1 MNQPIQAL
9 DNPIM
14 LFDGASVSDPGAAA
28 AAAVLLLPNGRRYTV
43 SQFLGRGTEIEAEY
57 TGLLIGLK
65 KARQLGIKEL
75 EVKGDCELVFRQI
88 NGSEAIGDP
97 DLQTLCQETRTL
109 LISFDRVRLEC
120 IPREQNRS
128 AVAAVN
134 RCIGEAL
141 GKERKVSPNLSPS
154 QALAPD
160 IARLIQLGKKATERD
175 FQTLEVRLDELAGKT
190 LAQLQ
195 ALVPETERDAIALQW
210 DGDDDHLAE
219 IYRWYCRGLPAPL
232 ALKKVMLETPRVE
245 ETEEKLPWEGELFG
259 STAPEMSIETS
270 DPFVSS
276 PLLEPIADPSALSS
290 PPSLPPS
297 SEATPAAFLPISER
311 DTLLSF
317 PDRHVAAKEDEKPML
332 PDSITDPS
340 KDTLPSMAKAR
351 HVQEIMGTLS
361 REEREFL
368 IQHIV
373 QSPEWVNLFFQALAE
388 RVADR

>member
-14 LFDGASVSDPGAAA
+14 LFDGTSVSDPGAAA

-75 EVKGDCELVFRQI
+75 EVKGDCEIVFRQI
-88 NGSEAIGDP
+88 NGSEPIGDP

-109 LISFDRVRLEC
+109 LISFERVRLEC

-141 GKERKVSPNLSPS
+141 GKERKSAPHLSSS

-160 IARLIQLGKKATERD
+160 IARLIQLGKKATDRD
-175 FQTLEVRLDELAGKT
+175 FQALETRSDELAGKT

-195 ALVPETERDAIALQW
+195 ALVPEAERDAIALEW
-210 DGDDDHLAE
+210 DGDEEHLAE

-232 ALKKVMLETPRVE
+232 ALRKVMLDAPRVE
-245 ETEEKLPWEGELFG
+245 KQAEKLPWEGELFG
-259 STAPEMSIETS
+259 SLAPEMSIETS

-276 PLLEPIADPSALSS
+276 PLLESIVEPSVFISS
-290 PPSLPPS
+290 PSLPTS
-297 SEATPAAFLPISER
+297 SDPTSAAFLPISER
-311 DTLLSF
+311 DTLLS
-317 PDRHVAAKEDEKPML
+317 PSDNHTAADEGEQQML
-332 PDSITDPS
+332 ADNITDPN
-340 KDTLPSMAKAR
+340 KDTLPSMAKAH

-361 REEREFL
+361 EEEREYL
-368 IQHIV
+368 IRQII
-373 QSPEWVNLFFQALAE
+373 QSPEWVNLFLQTLAE
-388 RVADR
+388 RVVDR